1 MISHHFCS
9 SLSLFINRY
18 MNSDKLFIIQAIN
31 IVTPSGIQTWI
42 FSLQLCLNIVDN
54 LSCSATTAGLQWKVS
69 IETNIGT
76 KFVVYYNHL
85 VSWSKT
91 CFFKFSNIFPL
102 FGFIL
107 MQQGKKCVGKKRKKP
122 FPKCWS
128 TTGADPACQKTGKKS
143 FS

>member
-1 MISHHFCS
+1 MPPHLVQPCFVALGWALIWGLYPDEFEGFNVVSHHFCL

-18 MNSDKLFIIQAIN
+18 MNSDKLFIMQAIN

-54 LSCSATTAGLQWKVS
+54 LSCSATTAGLQWKVI

-85 VSWSKT
+85 VRWSNT
-91 CFFKFSNIFPL
+91 CFFTFSNIFPL
-102 FGFIL
+102 LALF
-107 MQQGKKCVGKKRKKP
+107 
-122 FPKCWS
+122 
-128 TTGADPACQKTGKKS
+128 
-143 FS
+143 